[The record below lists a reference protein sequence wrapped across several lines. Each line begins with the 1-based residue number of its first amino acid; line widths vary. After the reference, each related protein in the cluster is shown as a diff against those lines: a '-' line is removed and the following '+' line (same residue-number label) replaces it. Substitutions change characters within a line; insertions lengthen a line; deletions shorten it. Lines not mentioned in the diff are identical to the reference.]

1 MEASGPQVGL
11 EVRHAFREPSSF
23 QPFTLLSSGCW
34 EVLSDALEMV
44 KPAPNPLPFPKRAAR
59 TEALLCHLELI
70 ISGKVSS
77 VLAMT
82 GLDTHL

>member
-1 MEASGPQVGL
+1 METSGPQVDL
-11 EVRHAFREPSSF
+11 EVYHAFREPGKAFHSTELRVLGG
-23 QPFTLLSSGCW
+23 PFWCSRDGEACSKPL
-34 EVLSDALEMV
+34 AL
-44 KPAPNPLPFPKRAAR
+44 PQQAAR